1 LAACYLKGLHTGII
15 RMSQCCFS
23 SGTWVADMRASDRD
37 SGRNGDVAY
46 SIAEQPSDHF
56 VIDRASGSVVVRT
69 ELSQVRH
76 KRRLHSAPITGW
88 KTT

>member
-1 LAACYLKGLHTGII
+1 
-15 RMSQCCFS
+15 
-23 SGTWVADMRASDRD
+23 MRASDRD

-76 KRRLHSAPITGW
+76 KRRLHSAPITG
-88 KTT
+88 